1 MTICWLNGQIVP
13 KEQATVSI
21 FDHGLLYG
29 DGVFEG
35 IRFYHGKIFRLQ
47 AHLDRLWDSAIAL
60 GLKIPYT
67 QPEMTD
73 ALEQVVK
80 AYGDPDG
87 YIRLVVTRGE
97 GRLGVN
103 PDSCARPTVFIIAD
117 KLALI
122 SEEKRHKGASVIIA
136 ATRRMSA
143 SSIDPRIKS
152 LNYLNNILA
161 HMEAKHAGADEAIM
175 LNQAGFVAEGAT
187 DNLFIVKNGVLKT
200 PPAIDGALEGI
211 TRGVVLEIAREKGL
225 AVTECS
231 LGIYD
236 LYTADECILTGT
248 GMELLAV
255 REIDGRQLASCPG
268 PVFEKINGWFH
279 DVIKRELGV
288 YIV

>member
-29 DGVFEG
+29 DGIFEG
-35 IRFYHGKIFRLQ
+35 IRFYHGRIFRLQ
-47 AHLDRLWDSAIAL
+47 AHLDRLWDSANAL
-60 GLKIPYT
+60 GLNIPYSLEELS
-67 QPEMTD
+67 Q
-73 ALEQVVK
+73 ALEQVVD
-80 AYGDPDG
+80 AYDGEDG

-103 PDSCARPTVFIIAD
+103 PNSCTRPTVFIIAEQ
-117 KLALI
+117 LELI
-122 SEEKRHKGASVIIA
+122 AEEKRRKGASVIIA

-143 SSIDPRIKS
+143 ASIDPRIKS

-161 HMEAKHAGADEAIM
+161 HMEAKHAGTDEAIM
-175 LNQAGFVAEGAT
+175 LNQAGFVAEGST
-187 DNLFIVKNGVLKT
+187 DNLFVIKNGILKT

-211 TRGVVLEIAREKGL
+211 TRGVVLDIARENNL
-225 AVTECS
+225 SVNECS

-236 LYTADECILTGT
+236 LYTADECFLTGT

-255 REIDGRQLASCPG
+255 REIDGRAIASCPG
-268 PVFEKINGWFH
+268 PVFEKINGWFQ
-279 DVIKRELGV
+279 ELIRQESGV
-288 YIV
+288 MSV